1 MKICSISLV
10 KRAIQIKIT
19 VRYNSEFPRITKIK
33 KVTIPRA
40 DEDTEQ
46 LELPQIAGG
55 NTNDTATL
63 ENILAISY
71 GIKYK
76 LNI

>member
-19 VRYNSEFPRITKIK
+19 VRYNSEFLRFTKIK
-33 KVTIPRA
+33 KVTIPPA

-46 LELPQIAGG
+46 LEPSQIAGG

-71 GIKYK
+71 GLKYK